1 MVLTKVEKNNITNV
15 KKNIENLEI
24 FKKKIESILIQNVLY
39 IHTHTHI
46 LMQMLYNA
54 ISINYSKIFI
64 F

>member
-39 IHTHTHI
+39 IHTHI
-46 LMQMLYNA
+46 LMQMLYKA